1 MVSATPDITDIRS
14 STVVDLRKSIVSALR
29 QDPPT
34 LPTLILYDERGL
46 KLFEKITYLDQY
58 YLTNCEISILKS
70 KSDEIVKRMGL
81 QDGGIV
87 VELGSGYVPLEV
99 SAGLIKRNLRKTAL
113 LLDALEKLKLNLTY
127 YALDLDRQELVRSLK
142 GLKSNYTHVKIE
154 GLHGTYDDG
163 IAYLKD
169 LTKPKS
175 ILWLGSSIANMDRED
190 SAEFLQR
197 FPMNPG
203 DTWVIGIDR
212 RKDAFK
218 VWRAYNDSEGVTR
231 DFELNGLRNA
241 NNILGKEEFKD
252 GEWDYVGEYDAEGG
266 RHEAW
271 FVPLKDVT
279 VCGVKFTKGDKILV
293 ERSYKYGKREVE
305 ELWEKARVVEV
316 GHWSDP
322 EKAYGKAS
330 LQASLR

>member
-14 STVVDLRKSIVSALR
+14 STVIDLRKSIVSALH
-29 QDPPT
+29 QDPPS

-58 YLTNCEISILKS
+58 YLTNCEISILKT
-70 KSDEIVKRMGL
+70 KSEEIVKRLGL
-81 QDGGIV
+81 RDGGIV
-87 VELGSGYVPLEV
+87 VELGSGCSHLDDFAE
-99 SAGLIKRNLRKTAL
+99 LIDRNLRKTAL

-142 GLKSNYTHVKIE
+142 SLTSNYTHVKVE

-163 IAYLKD
+163 IAFLKD
-169 LTKPKS
+169 VDKPKS

-190 SAEFLQR
+190 SAKFLQR

-212 RKDAFK
+212 RNDAFK

-241 NNILGKEEFKD
+241 NRILGNEEFKD
-252 GEWDYVGEYDAEGG
+252 GEWDYVGEYDADGG

-271 FVPLKDVT
+271 FVPVKDVT
-279 VCGVKFTKGDKILV
+279 VCGLKFRKGDKILV

-305 ELWEKARVVEV
+305 ELWERAGVVEV
-316 GHWSDP
+316 GRWSDP
-322 EKAYGKAS
+322 GKAYGKTS
-330 LQASLR
+330 LPVFLK